1 MTKSAQENPE
11 DKSLID
17 KLLGSL
23 EKDGTHPEFPVKK
36 FVNLADWTHLP
47 WSELSFELPALVVY
61 GLDAQGEPPAV
72 GVVFAV
78 GNSIDGTEILAV
90 SKSGEETCCHPAAL
104 SPEGKRPAYLLVKK
118 HLSLAGAP

>member
-1 MTKSAQENPE
+1 MKKSAQENPE
-11 DKSLID
+11 DKNLLE

-23 EKDGTHPEFPVKK
+23 EKNGTHPDFPVKK

-61 GLDAQGEPPAV
+61 GLDERGGPPAV

-78 GNSIDGTEILAV
+78 GNSVEGTEILAV
-90 SKSGEETCCHPAAL
+90 SKNGEETRCHPAGL